1 MLKPFCVQNSRPS
14 FRYLLLD
21 EDKELL
27 HLAYNLSF
35 SAYFLVRTIF
45 FSHNKSANRI
55 FQPSYR
61 HIRTR
66 PAPSAAATEPPVV
79 ARPAATDAAAAHRV
93 GRECAAPCSTSA
105 EDEQAHAWFQRP
117 PDTDPT
123 RPMQN
128 STATAHVRF
137 STPSGHRLLRISFD
151 STARRPQSAPATPT
165 APAWPSPAL
174 SSYAFPSNPQVTRA
188 LAPTADA
195 EPFTSPRAPLPTQVL
210 QPFDP
215 RAPRAT
221 AREVRL
227 LAVSSYSGVRTPQ

>member
-1 MLKPFCVQNSRPS
+1 MPKPFCVQNSRPS
-14 FRYLLLD
+14 FRYLLPD
-21 EDKELL
+21 EDKI
-27 HLAYNLSF
+27 S
-35 SAYFLVRTIF
+35 S
-45 FSHNKSANRI
+45 
-55 FQPSYR
+55 
-61 HIRTR
+61 
-66 PAPSAAATEPPVV
+66 APSATATEPPVV

-210 QPFDP
+210 GF
-215 RAPRAT
+215 A
-221 AREVRL
+221 
-227 LAVSSYSGVRTPQ
+227 AV